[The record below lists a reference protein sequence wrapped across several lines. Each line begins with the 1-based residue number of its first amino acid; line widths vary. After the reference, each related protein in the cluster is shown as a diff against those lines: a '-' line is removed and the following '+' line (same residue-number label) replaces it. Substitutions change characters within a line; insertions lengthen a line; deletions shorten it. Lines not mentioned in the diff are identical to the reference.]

1 MMPLNPSRLFLA
13 RAMVDMR
20 KSYDGL
26 VSLVVGQ
33 LDGDPLHGDAYVFV
47 GRDRRRLKILVWDGD
62 GFWIYMKR
70 LTKGRFILP
79 HPALDR
85 LASSVVRLDAAS
97 WGALLSGVE
106 MTVKR
111 RSPRYSSLE

>member
-1 MMPLNPSRLFLA
+1 
-13 RAMVDMR
+13 
-20 KSYDGL
+20 
-26 VSLVVGQ
+26 
-33 LDGDPLHGDAYVFV
+33 
-47 GRDRRRLKILVWDGD
+47 
-62 GFWIYMKR
+62 MKR
-70 LTKGRFILP
+70 LTKGRFVLP

-85 LASSVVRLDAAS
+85 FASSVVRLDAAS